1 MKILVLHGYTQTGES
16 LRRNIGGLL
25 CRLEEAVP
33 DATFSF
39 PTAHIRLQPRQDDAT
54 SSALNL
60 RGWFEASQ
68 ASNPPDGL
76 VTSLGDLALVL
87 ESEGPFAGIIALSLG
102 TILAAMLASLLH
114 GGTIIETHEETIRNV
129 VEAMP
134 YPECFAALRH
144 APLRFLILCAARAA
158 TESYYEWLFQEDL
171 GVRMC
176 YVVGDS
182 DSVVSYEDRDA
193 VPKRLIGRGEPI
205 MIVHPG
211 GHHLPTDR
219 PSQVAIV

>member
-1 MKILVLHGYTQTGES
+1 MKILVLHGES
-16 LRRNIGGLL
+16 LRRNIGGVL
-25 CRLEEAVP
+25 CRIEEAVP
-33 DATFSF
+33 NATFSF
-39 PTAHIRLQPRQDDAT
+39 PTAHIRLQPRQHGVT
-54 SSALNL
+54 SSALDL

-76 VTSLGDLALVL
+76 MTSVEDLVLVL
-87 ESEGPFAGIIALSLG
+87 EYEGPFAGIIALSLG
-102 TILAAMLASLLH
+102 TILAAMLAALLH
-114 GGTIIETHEETIRNV
+114 GGTIIETHEEAIRNL

-171 GVRMC
+171 GVRTC
-176 YVVGDS
+176 YVVGDL
-182 DSVVSYEDRDA
+182 DSVVSYEDWGA
-193 VPKRLIGRGEPI
+193 VPKRLIARGEPV
-205 MIVHPG
+205 MIVHPD